1 MKFESFQHSVAL
13 DALSMTSVLTPLL
26 HQYRTGLNEAVLA
39 NRMAVEMEVSHP
51 GNVEDSWSAVPA
63 DGEAGFM
70 KCAVCVSVQLQ
81 KSLRSW
87 LQMHWLAN
95 PENLKDTARTAQVIA
110 YLACKPFYPK
120 AKNAYAYDLL
130 DDWSNAAID
139 RSIRTD
145 MPDVLGR
152 VSSLLRILGKHELA
166 DYYDP

>member
-1 MKFESFQHSVAL
+1 
-13 DALSMTSVLTPLL
+13 MTSVLTPLL

-39 NRMAVEMEVSHP
+39 NRMPVEMEVSHP

-120 AKNAYAYDLL
+120 TKNASAYNLL